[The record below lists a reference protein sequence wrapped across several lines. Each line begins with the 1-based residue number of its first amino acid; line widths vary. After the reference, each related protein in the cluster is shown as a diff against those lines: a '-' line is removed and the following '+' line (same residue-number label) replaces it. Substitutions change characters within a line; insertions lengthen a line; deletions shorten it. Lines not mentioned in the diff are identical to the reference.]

1 MPMKRRTLVKSLLT
15 LGALG
20 AAGGAWAGY
29 NIWSNEYTFTQQQLQ
44 SALERKFP
52 LRLRYAEVFN
62 VDLKTPQLSL
72 NAPQNRVITLV
83 HVSVLSPLLLAAPLN
98 GNITLSSRLKY
109 DKVTRAIRL
118 DSPSVDTIDF
128 NSVPTQYREQ
138 LKQIGAMVA
147 EQVLK
152 DYPIYTFTADELRLN
167 GQTFEPGEITV
178 QADGIAVQINES

>member
-1 MPMKRRTLVKSLLT
+1 MKRRTLVKTLLA

-72 NAPQNRVITLV
+72 NASQNRVITLV
-83 HVSVLSPLLLAAPLN
+83 HVGVLSPLLLVAPLN

-109 DKVTRAIRL
+109 DKATRAIRL

-128 NSVPTQYREQ
+128 SSVPPQYREQ

-178 QADGIAVQINES
+178 QTDGIAVQINES